1 MKMLIPVLA
10 FLAFNQAHACLGEAQ
25 IIARVTGLQK
35 LGNACFAAVESSSI
49 RFYAENM
56 TCPLDQAEVI
66 QSGIQIGMK
75 NQDSQTCTYNV
86 GDELS
91 GVVYKTQDGQLYLE

>member
-1 MKMLIPVLA
+1 MKMLFPVLA
-10 FLAFNQAHACLGEAQ
+10 LLAFNQAQACIGEAQ

-35 LGNACFAAVESSSI
+35 LGNTCFAQVDTSSI
-49 RFYAENM
+49 RFYAENI
-56 TCPLDQAEVI
+56 TCPLDQYEVV

-75 NQDSQTCTYNV
+75 SQESETCVYNV

-91 GVVYKTQDGQLYLE
+91 GVVYKTEDGQLHLE